1 MDAKSPRLSKHAIE
15 LAAAQS
21 RFCTLNPLE
30 STPIEPAVLHPL
42 AAEADLVN
50 FSGSSGT
57 GKTTLAADVAIAWL
71 HPKREG
77 RALGGLLKFS
87 TGYRESG
94 NIAIIDGENSRPR
107 WQSQLRRM
115 LEAEGLDPLEFRH
128 SIKYVNP
135 AYLGLQQVAH
145 WRERSILLA
154 EALKELNVVFVI
166 LDSLGRIWCPDEIN
180 STPWVQQGLTAY
192 RDACKTRNITTL
204 ALSHTRRRTGRDD
217 PGAVGPLGSSMQEGQ
232 VDTQVIVT
240 MDPGGKGIKLKL
252 LKCRRA
258 FWINPGSTVTVRFS
272 GSCGY
277 KPQDDWA
284 KHWPHECPYIGES
297 LEEDPSRRAQII
309 NILENTPDRTMQAN
323 GIAAQLG
330 CTKRTATS
338 HLHALEAL
346 SRIERVGAGPSTA
359 WRLVP

>member
-1 MDAKSPRLSKHAIE
+1 MDAKSLRLSKHASE

-50 FSGSSGT
+50 FSGSAGT
-57 GKTTLAADVAIAWL
+57 GKTTLAVDVAIAWL
-71 HPKREG
+71 HPSREG

-135 AYLGLQQVAH
+135 ADLGLQQAAH

-154 EALKELNVVFVI
+154 DALKELNVVFVI

-240 MDPGGKGIKLKL
+240 MDPGGNGIKLKL

-258 FWINPGSTVTVRFS
+258 FWINPGSTVAVRFS

-284 KHWPHECPYIGES
+284 KHWPHECPESPHGEHNAVG
-297 LEEDPSRRAQII
+297 PSAP
-309 NILENTPDRTMQAN
+309 ILAVLSAAPDRTMRASA
-323 GIAAQLG
+323 IADQLG
-330 CTKRTATS
+330 LSKRTVTKYLRALSDQGTTKRLGRGPATS
-338 HLHALEAL
+338 WRLEA
-346 SRIERVGAGPSTA
+346 
-359 WRLVP
+359 